1 MLCGEYQHS
10 LDVKGRTNFPSK
22 LRENLG
28 ERLFLVR
35 APGNC
40 CLLVY
45 SYDGWR
51 QLQDKL
57 RQQPG
62 DIQRFLSSS
71 VFEAEPDKQGRILIP
86 PALRDYAELERE
98 ITIIGVLDRAE
109 IWSREHWN
117 NKLSS
122 VTMDEDKLS
131 KAMDELGF

>member
-10 LDVKGRTNFPSK
+10 LDAKGRVNFPSK
-22 LRENLG
+22 LRESLG

-45 SYDGWR
+45 SYDGWS
-51 QLQDKL
+51 QLKNKL

-71 VFEAEPDKQGRILIP
+71 VFEAEPDKQGRIIIP

-109 IWSREHWN
+109 IWSRERWGE
-117 NKLSS
+117 KLGS
-122 VTMDEDKLS
+122 VTMDEVKLQ

>member
-10 LDVKGRTNFPSK
+10 LDLKGRVNFPAK
-22 LRENLG
+22 LRESLG
-28 ERLFLVR
+28 DRLFLVR
-35 APGNC
+35 APGNR

-45 SYDGWR
+45 SYSGWN
-51 QLQDKL
+51 QLQTKL
-57 RQQPG
+57 REQPG

-98 ITIIGVLDRAE
+98 ITIIGVLERAE
-109 IWSREHWN
+109 IWNRDHWN
-117 NKLSS
+117 EKLNS
-122 VTMDEDKLS
+122 VTTDKDKLS

>member
-10 LDVKGRTNFPSK
+10 LDAKGRTNFPSK
-22 LRENLG
+22 LRESLG

-45 SYDGWR
+45 SYEGWS
-51 QLQDKL
+51 QLKNKL

-71 VFEAEPDKQGRILIP
+71 MFEAEPDKQGRILIP
-86 PALRDYAELERE
+86 PALRDYAELDRE
-98 ITIIGVLDRAE
+98 VTIIGVLDRAE
-109 IWSREHWN
+109 IWSRERWN
-117 NKLSS
+117 EKLNSL
-122 VTMDEDKLS
+122 TMDEDKLS